1 MKKSVLVLLG
11 LALLTILSTSGIKK
25 LHHPDGTTI
34 VGQTT
39 GCSCHK
45 GKAGVVTLTVGNP
58 VPGAHRTVKP
68 NSTYPITF
76 VYNVGIA
83 NTYQYWGLDIRA
95 SSLKQKGSL
104 YGTLGVTAGDGM
116 VVSSGEVVHSTP
128 INGGTA
134 SKTAGSYSYPGIT
147 YNTTG
152 LTAGTSVYFSFAAAV
167 GPTLLT
173 QGGGSSGTVYDQVG
187 LDTID
192 VVAGLPVEFASFN
205 AVWAGG
211 NKINLNWKTATE
223 TGSSFFEVERS
234 ADGET
239 FAPVSRIPAV
249 GNSIRLTSYSATD
262 ATSLSG
268 TVYYRIKETDADGAI
283 SYTAISAVKINPV
296 VDYVKSVF
304 PNPSMG
310 NQPVHIK
317 YVATGDAKV
326 NIELYNCL
334 GRKMNSVSV
343 NVVSGEN
350 DINFSLGRF
359 ISPGIYY
366 LTVTNGADKVA
377 QLPLSVQ

>member
-1 MKKSVLVLLG
+1 M
-11 LALLTILSTSGIKK
+11 
-25 LHHPDGTTI
+25 
-34 VGQTT
+34 
-39 GCSCHK
+39 
-45 GKAGVVTLTVGNP
+45 VTLTVGNP